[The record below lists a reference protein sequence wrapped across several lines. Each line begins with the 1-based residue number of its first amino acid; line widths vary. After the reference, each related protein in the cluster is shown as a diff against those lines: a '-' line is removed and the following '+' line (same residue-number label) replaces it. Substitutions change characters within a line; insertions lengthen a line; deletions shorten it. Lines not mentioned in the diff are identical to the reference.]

1 VRAPAPVG
9 HTQLQLIAQQ
19 PNGPIWI
26 RICAKLNIE
35 PSLQQVHQYDS
46 ALKLVVDNGHQ
57 ASEEIYTCIV
67 SEHQKHMN
75 EQKRLKEQ
83 QLKERQL
90 VLAMARAPSA
100 KALLSA
106 FQASRGQVPAAKA
119 PAPALTSNFGERS
132 YLVRLWHVVVC
143 VGADLCIFRMDH
155 STLASSRRES
165 LMVWAR
171 SSLQPVAITAGIG
184 VQPLL

>member
-1 VRAPAPVG
+1 MRAPAPVG

-26 RICAKLNIE
+26 RICAKLNME

-100 KALLSA
+100 KSLLSA
-106 FQASRGQVPAAKA
+106 FQASRTPLRQA
-119 PAPALTSNFGERS
+119 PAPAVTSNFGERS
-132 YLVRLWHVVVC
+132 YLVRFWHVVVC
-143 VGADLCIFRMDH
+143 AGADLCIFRMDH

-165 LMVWAR
+165 SMVSAR
-171 SSLQPVAITAGIG
+171 SSLQSVATTAGIG

>member
-1 VRAPAPVG
+1 MRAPAPVG

-26 RICAKLNIE
+26 RICAKLNME

-100 KALLSA
+100 KALLSV
-106 FQASRGQVPAAKA
+106 FQASRA
-119 PAPALTSNFGERS
+119 PAPVLTSTFGERS
-132 YLVRLWHVVVC
+132 YLVRLRRVVVC
-143 VGADLCIFRMDH
+143 AGADLCIFRMDH

-165 LMVWAR
+165 SMVWAR
-171 SSLQPVAITAGIG
+171 SSLQSVAITAGIG
-184 VQPLL
+184 LPPLL